1 MIGLLF
7 SAKWTIYQLYHGKNK
22 LHFLLD
28 QLAELDLRVLV
39 RWNNNPRERI
49 ILNHNQ
55 LALALYFLVMLQ
67 WRIAEKQQLPI
78 LKFLVWADRGPKPRS
93 TALEKNTLIITP
105 RMWITNTDESKTI
118 CF

>member
-28 QLAELDLRVLV
+28 QQAELDLRVLV

-55 LALALYFLVMLQ
+55 LALARNATMAHSGKAATPNFKVFGLS
-67 WRIAEKQQLPI
+67 R
-78 LKFLVWADRGPKPRS
+78 PRPEA
-93 TALEKNTLIITP
+93 TIYRTRKEH
-105 RMWITNTDESKTI
+105 TNHYTKDVDNEYRWK
-118 CF
+118 